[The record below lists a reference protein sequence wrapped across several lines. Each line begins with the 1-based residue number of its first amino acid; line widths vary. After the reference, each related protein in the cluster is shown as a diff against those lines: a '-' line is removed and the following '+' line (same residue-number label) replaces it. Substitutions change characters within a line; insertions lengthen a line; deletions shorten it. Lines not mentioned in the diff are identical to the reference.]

1 MFKNCIEMTEFNL
14 SNFNTSRVTN
24 MAEMFYNCEKLG
36 VLTLG
41 AGFTMSAVESSY
53 DASNNFT
60 GRFGRM
66 FAYTGMNATNGTA
79 NKCDVYCSTG
89 VQNFFAADRNGTFHA
104 THPTIPQNNAFGNTS
119 QDFCIFQDW
128 PSNTAK

>member
-1 MFKNCIEMTEFNL
+1 MTEFNL

-41 AGFTMSAVESSY
+41 ADFTMSAVENCY

-66 FAYTGMNATNGTA
+66 FAYTGRYATTGTA
-79 NKCDVYCSTG
+79 NRCDVYCSTA
-89 VQNFFAADRNGTFHA
+89 VQNFFVADTNGSFHA
-104 THPTIPQNNAFGNTS
+104 THPTIPQNNAFTHSNAV
-119 QDFCIFQDW
+119 QNYCIFH
-128 PSNTAK
+128 SNTAK